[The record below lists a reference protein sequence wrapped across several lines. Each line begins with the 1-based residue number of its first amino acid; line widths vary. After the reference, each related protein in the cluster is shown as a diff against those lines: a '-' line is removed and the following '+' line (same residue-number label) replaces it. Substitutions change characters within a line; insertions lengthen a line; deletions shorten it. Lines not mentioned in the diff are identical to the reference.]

1 MVTEI
6 IFKKTAGKFPNY
18 DAKEV
23 QKLREDGQVQKIR
36 KARGLV

>member
-6 IFKKTAGKFPNY
+6 IFKKRRENFPNY

-36 KARGLV
+36 KERGLV